1 MPHPQRNN
9 VVPLRREVPSDVP
22 RFGEPIDEQ
31 QVRLL
36 LTLAH
41 TENSIFKPD
50 MAKSEFILKRFLY
63 TSFLPAN
70 DHGIRGFFCV
80 IGALGGTL
88 EALAMASVSAQWY
101 SSDPYLEE
109 YIVYVHPE
117 YRKSGHAAKLLDFL
131 VSTADQMGIPL
142 LTGILS
148 QTRMEAKC
156 RLYRRKVTP
165 IGQFFLHLPKT
176 MPEWESKRILSQFT
190 LVPSSSAAA

>member
-1 MPHPQRNN
+1 MLHPPNDKIVELKRKA
-9 VVPLRREVPSDVP
+9 LEGAP

-36 LTLAH
+36 LTLGH
-41 TENSIFKPD
+41 SENSIFGMNVGKAEYI
-50 MAKSEFILKRFLY
+50 MKRFLY
-63 TSFLPAN
+63 SAFLPAS
-70 DHGIRGFFCV
+70 DKGIRGCFGV
-80 IGALGGTL
+80 IGPLGGKL
-88 EALAMASVSAQWY
+88 EALTMASVSAQWY
-101 SSDPYLEE
+101 SDQPYLEE

-117 YRKSGHAAKLLDFL
+117 HRKAGHAAKLLDFL
-131 VSTADQMGIPL
+131 IGVADNMGVPL

-176 MPEWESKRILSQFT
+176 MPQWESTRILSQFQLT
-190 LVPSSSAAA
+190 PSSSAAA